1 MPTWMTINKCDQCP
15 EKISNWLKFLSITS
29 CRPAMVLRQK
39 IPHHLL
45 KVTNTDSSRVCLVFP
60 QTSILR
66 ACYQKSSEM
75 KCKQHRNPPLVA
87 TGISPDNF
95 NSTCTLSI
103 LRLSSSLSCALF
115 KINQLVNV
123 CLFTI
128 LFQAE
133 QLIPTHGTMPGIKWL
148 L

>member
-1 MPTWMTINKCDQCP
+1 MTINKCHQCP
-15 EKISNWLKFLSITS
+15 EKISKWLKFLSITS
-29 CRPAMVLRQK
+29 YRPAMVLRQK
-39 IPHHLL
+39 ICHHLL
-45 KVTNTDSSRVCLVFP
+45 KVTNTDSLRVCLVFP

-123 CLFTI
+123 CLFITS
-128 LFQAE
+128 FQAE
-133 QLIPTHGTMPGIKWL
+133 QLIPIHGTMPGIK
-148 L
+148 

>member
-123 CLFTI
+123 CLFTTS
-128 LFQAE
+128 FQAE

>member
-15 EKISNWLKFLSITS
+15 EKISKWLKFLSITS

>member
-103 LRLSSSLSCALF
+103 LRLSSSLSCALLKLISWSTF
-115 KINQLVNV
+115 VYSLFYSKQNNWYLHMVQ
-123 CLFTI
+123 CL
-128 LFQAE
+128 
-133 QLIPTHGTMPGIKWL
+133 G
-148 L
+148 